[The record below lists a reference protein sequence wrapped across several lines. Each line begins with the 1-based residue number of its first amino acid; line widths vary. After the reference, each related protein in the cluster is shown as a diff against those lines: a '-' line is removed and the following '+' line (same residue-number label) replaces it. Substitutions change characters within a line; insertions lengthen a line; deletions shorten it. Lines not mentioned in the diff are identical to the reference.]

1 MRVQPLHLTLVLVA
15 AAMACAPPVSDST
28 SSATQEPCTLAA
40 ADLEAIGGMRAPH
53 EAEVLAADWKAM
65 SAVYS
70 PDIVVM
76 PPNQAEIIGRDSLLA
91 WQETFPPVAEYELT
105 FDEIDGCSDLAYVR
119 GRYSMTLQPA
129 GSAELV
135 RNTGRWM
142 WILRKDANGHWIVK
156 LDMFNSTLPL
166 SAPPE

>member
-1 MRVQPLHLTLVLVA
+1 MRVRPRHFTLVLVA
-15 AAMACAPPVSDST
+15 AAMACAPADDSA
-28 SSATQEPCTLAA
+28 SSASQEPCTLAL
-40 ADLEAIGGMRAPH
+40 ADIETIHAMRATH

-70 PDIVVM
+70 PDIIVM
-76 PPNQAEIIGRDSLLA
+76 PPNQSEIIGREPLLA

-119 GRYSMTLQPA
+119 GRYSMALQPA

-135 RNTGRWM
+135 RDTGRWM

-166 SAPPE
+166 AAPPE